1 MITRF
6 GMDEE
11 IWAENFEAEANN
23 YTWAMEKPLV
33 SDDTIKKI
41 DIKVKEMLQW
51 AYNKALKIIKDNK
64 NLHKKIAEKLL
75 EVEELT
81 EEEFNAYFA

>member
-1 MITRF
+1 
-6 GMDEE
+6 MDEE
-11 IWAENFEAEANN
+11 IWPENFESEANS
-23 YTWAMEKPLV
+23 YTWIMEKPLI

-41 DIKVKEMLQW
+41 DAKVKEFLQW

-64 NLHKKIAEKLL
+64 NLHKKIAERLL